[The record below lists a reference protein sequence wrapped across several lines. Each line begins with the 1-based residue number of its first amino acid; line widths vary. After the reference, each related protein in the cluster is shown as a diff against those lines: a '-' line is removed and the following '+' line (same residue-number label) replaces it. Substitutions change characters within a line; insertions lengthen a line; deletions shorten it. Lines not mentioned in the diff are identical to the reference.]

1 LVAAVTVVQGLGLRD
16 AVAAPWLI
24 DTDMGTDDWIAI
36 LDSAAQLKG
45 DLKAITVVGNGLSLQ
60 RAQPTAPIE
69 LAGEAKLIEG
79 FQPRPRG
86 GQAP

>member
-1 LVAAVTVVQGLGLRD
+1 VAAVTVVQGLGLRD

-36 LDSAAQLKG
+36 LESAAQLKG

-79 FQPRPRG
+79 FQHQPRG